1 MKKKKA
7 ARSPASIARHAG
19 IAALFVLAAILGI
32 LSGILFAYAGDLPQ
46 ISALDDYSPSI
57 ITRVYASDN
66 SLIGEF
72 ATQRRVVV
80 GYDDISPLLRDAIIS
95 AEDDGFNSHFGVS
108 ISRLFVTAIKDV
120 YYKATGQSLA
130 GASTLT
136 QQLARKLFLTP
147 EKSLERKVKEI
158 VLTIQIEKRYTKR
171 EIFTLYCN
179 QMNLGHGAYGVEA
192 AAKLYFN
199 KSAKNLTLEEAA
211 TIAGIL
217 QRPERQSPYVNMKAA
232 LRRRNYTLQRMA
244 AEGYITRAQADQ
256 AEARPIVLAGQPAG
270 TAGIAPY
277 FVEEIRK
284 YLEREYGARQLY
296 ESGLTVH
303 TTLDPEL
310 QVAANAALDR
320 GLRALDK
327 RQGFRKPARNALAE
341 GHTIDGFSDKRWER
355 PIAVGGIVPAVVTG
369 FDAGKTGGATLRIG
383 KYRAALGRKGFAWTR
398 RTSAAAFLKVG
409 DLVDAEVTSIDEA
422 KNQLVV
428 NLEQAPAV
436 EGAILAID
444 NKTGQVRAMVGGL
457 SFAHSKFNRAVQA
470 SRQMGS
476 TFKPIVFTAAIDRGY
491 TPTTILIDEPATYDA
506 GPGQPPY
513 APRNYDRKYE
523 GAITLRRVLEDSR
536 NVPTVKVMEQLGPAQ
551 VVGYARRMGFE
562 SPIQPYLSS
571 ALGAAEATLMEASS
585 AYTIFPNQGVR
596 MKPYEITKIV
606 DREGNLLE
614 EKRPEASE
622 GIRADTAFMMVSLMR
637 GVCLRGTAAEAAK
650 LDWPIAGKTGTVD
663 DNTDAWFI
671 GYDPNITIGVWVGW
685 DDKKPLGGNETGAVA
700 ALPIW
705 MDVMKAYIDKRCD
718 RKSPPAF
725 EAPGNIVF
733 VTVDKA
739 TGAAVDPATPGAI
752 NESFIAGTQPGV
764 GFPRQ

>member
-1 MKKKKA
+1 MKKKA
-7 ARSPASIARHAG
+7 ARSQASIAHQAG
-19 IAALFVLAAILGI
+19 IAALFVIAAILGI
-32 LSGILFAYAGDLPQ
+32 LSGILFAYTGDLPQ

-57 ITRVYASDN
+57 ITKVYSSGG

-72 ATQRRVVV
+72 ATQRRVVI
-80 GYDDISPLLRDAIIS
+80 GYDDISPLLRQAIIS
-95 AEDDGFNSHFGVS
+95 AEDDSFESHFGLS
-108 ISRLFVTAIKDV
+108 ISRLFVTAVRDV
-120 YYKATGQSLA
+120 VVAARGQSPT

-136 QQLARKLFLTP
+136 QQLARKLFLKP
-147 EKSLERKVKEI
+147 EKTLERKIKEW
-158 VLTIQIEKRYTKR
+158 VLAIQIEKRYTKR

-199 KSAKNLTLEEAA
+199 KTAKTVNLEEAA
-211 TIAGIL
+211 TLAGIL
-217 QRPERQSPYVNMKAA
+217 QLPERQSPYLNMRWA

-244 AEGYITRAQADQ
+244 AEGYITKAQADEAQ
-256 AEARPIVLAGQPAG
+256 AKPIVLAGLPAG
-270 TAGIAPY
+270 NTGIAPY
-277 FVEEIRK
+277 FVEEVRK

-296 ESGLTVH
+296 EAGLSVH
-303 TTLDPEL
+303 TTLDAEL

-327 RQGFRKPARNALAE
+327 RQGYRKAARNVLSE
-341 GHTIDGFSDKRWER
+341 RHTIEGFADKRWER
-355 PIAVGGIVPAVVTG
+355 PIAVGAIVPAVVAA
-369 FDAGKTGGATLRIG
+369 FDSGKAGGAQLRIG

-398 RTSAAAFLKVG
+398 RASAAALFKVG
-409 DLVDAEVTSIDEA
+409 DLVEAEVTAVDEN
-422 KNQLVV
+422 KGQMVV
-428 NLEQAPAV
+428 NLEQEPAV
-436 EGAILAID
+436 EGAVLAID
-444 NKTGQVRAMVGGL
+444 NKTGQIRAMVGGL
-457 SFAHSKFNRAVQA
+457 SFARSKFNRAVQA

-491 TPTTILIDEPATYDA
+491 TPTSILLDEPASYDA
-506 GPGQPPY
+506 GPGQPLY

-551 VVGYARRMGFE
+551 VAGYARRLGFE
-562 SPIQPYLSS
+562 SPIPPYLSS
-571 ALGAAEATLMEASS
+571 ALGAAEATLLEATS
-585 AYTIFPNQGVR
+585 AYTTFPNQGVR
-596 MKPYEITKIV
+596 MRPYDIV
-606 DREGNLLE
+606 QILDREGNLVE
-614 EKRPEASE
+614 EHRPEAKE

-637 GVCLRGTAAEAAK
+637 GVCQRGTGYEAAK

-663 DNTDAWFI
+663 DYTDAWFI

-718 RKSPPAF
+718 RKNPPTF
-725 EAPGNIVF
+725 EPPGNIVF

-739 TGAAVDPATPGAI
+739 TGAPVDALTPGAI
-752 NESFIAGTQPGV
+752 NEAFIAGTQPGV

>member
-1 MKKKKA
+1 MTKA
-7 ARSPASIARHAG
+7 AAPKSSVAHQAG
-19 IAALFVLAAILGI
+19 IAALFVIAAVLGI

-57 ITRVYASDN
+57 ITKVYS
-66 SLIGEF
+66 SSGSVIGEF
-72 ATQRRVVV
+72 ATQRRVVI
-80 GYDDISPLLRDAIIS
+80 GYDDISPLLREAIIS

-108 ISRLFVTAIKDV
+108 ISRLIVTAIKDIFL
-120 YYKATGQSLA
+120 AARGQSPA

-147 EKSLERKVKEI
+147 EKSIERKVKEA
-158 VLTIQIEKRYTKR
+158 VLAIQIEKRYTKR

-199 KSAKNLTLEEAA
+199 KTAKSVTLEEAA

-217 QRPERQSPYVNMKAA
+217 QAPERQSPYVNMRAA

-244 AEGYITRAQADQ
+244 AEGYITKAQA
-256 AEARPIVLAGQPAG
+256 AEAEAKPIVLAGQPVG
-270 TAGIAPY
+270 TTGIAPY
-277 FVEEIRK
+277 FVEEVRK

-296 ESGLTVH
+296 EAGMSVY
-303 TTLDPEL
+303 TTLDADL

-327 RQGFRKPARNALAE
+327 RQGFRKPTRNVRSE
-341 GHTIDGFSDKRWER
+341 GHTIDGFKDKRWDR
-355 PIAVGGIVPAVVTG
+355 PIAVGAIVPAVVASIDG
-369 FDAGKTGGATLRIG
+369 PKTGGAQLRIG
-383 KYRAALGRKGFAWTR
+383 KYRAALTRKGFAWTR
-398 RTSAAAFLKVG
+398 RTSAAALCKVG
-409 DLVDAEVTSIDEA
+409 DLVEAEVTAIDEA
-422 KNQLVV
+422 KGQLAVT
-428 NLEQAPAV
+428 LEQEPSV

-444 NKTGQVRAMVGGL
+444 NRTGQIRAMVGGL
-457 SFAHSKFNRAVQA
+457 SFARSKFNRAVQA

-476 TFKPIVFTAAIDRGY
+476 TFKPIVFTAAIDRGF
-491 TPTTILIDEPATYDA
+491 TPTSILIDEPASYNA

-523 GAITLRRVLEDSR
+523 GPVTLRRVLEDSR
-536 NVPTVKVMEQLGPAQ
+536 NVPTVKVMNELGPAQ

-562 SPIQPYLSS
+562 SPIPPYLSS
-571 ALGAAEATLMEASS
+571 ALGAAEATLLEATS

-596 MKPYEITKIV
+596 MRPYEIAKIL
-606 DREGNLLE
+606 DREGNLVE
-614 EKRPEASE
+614 EKRPEATD

-637 GVCLRGTAAEAAK
+637 GVCIRGTGAEAAK
-650 LDWPIAGKTGTVD
+650 LDWPVAGKTGTVD

-685 DDKKPLGGNETGAVA
+685 DDKKPLGLNETGAVA

-705 MDVMKAYIDKRCD
+705 MEVMKAYIDKRCD
-718 RKSPPAF
+718 RKNPPAF
-725 EAPGNIVF
+725 APPGNIVF
-733 VTVDKA
+733 VTVDRT
-739 TGAAVDPATPGAI
+739 TGAPVDPATPGAI
-752 NESFIAGTQPGV
+752 SESFIVGTEPGT